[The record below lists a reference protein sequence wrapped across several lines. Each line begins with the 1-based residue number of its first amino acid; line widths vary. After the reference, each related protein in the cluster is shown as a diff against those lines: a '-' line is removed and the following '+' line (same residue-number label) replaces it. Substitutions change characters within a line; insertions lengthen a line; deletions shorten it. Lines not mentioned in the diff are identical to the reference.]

1 MSNSMD
7 LLKNY
12 SDESES
18 DDAEQSVMNECL
30 TDSGLNNSISKTE
43 SQSTVNFFGLND
55 EPEEENYEIPS
66 KRSKQYKMV
75 SNDSE
80 MQVEVPDSEFWRNF
94 IPPENVQDSSKQV
107 ERDAEVKV
115 HHSQKY
121 RGKRQ
126 RTQECQQYPHYQEY
140 YQKRERN
147 DNNGRSTPAFHH
159 DGRKSTGEPY
169 CSAQNNSMSCES
181 QTQRQ
186 LFYVHSKISPHLT
199 KCNTHN
205 KCPQRI
211 ERELEDNKQTVNR
224 VMWNYPPYCHLFLS
238 ASMDGSIRIWNIWT
252 QLAPCVKHLS
262 VHKRAVKDAV
272 WSRDGRHILSCSF
285 DKTAKWIDVEKG
297 IVVSSFGQSSFIT
310 SCKLHPNDPHL
321 SITGGH
327 NVINCWD
334 SRSPSSP
341 CRVYTYKN
349 SIGQIQDVLFNRDG
363 DVFFST
369 GNEISRDSSDRN
381 IMAWD
386 FRSTSVLSNQIYQER
401 YSCTRLKLHPTSGH
415 FLAQSHGNYIAIF
428 SVNKPFKMNKAKRLE
443 GHKLSGYSVGFDISP
458 DGSLVLSGDSSGQV
472 FCYDFQT
479 GRIINKIQTGLDIAM
494 DVSFNPVL
502 PSAAVICGWNGKIQV
517 LN

>member
-1 MSNSMD
+1 MSSSMD

-30 TDSGLNNSISKTE
+30 TDSGLNKSISKTE

-66 KRSKQYKMV
+66 KRSTQYKMV

-94 IPPENVQDSSKQV
+94 IPPENVQDFSKQV
-107 ERDAEVKV
+107 ERGAEVKV

-126 RTQECQQYPHYQEY
+126 RTQECQQYPHHQEY

-147 DNNGRSTPAFHH
+147 DNNGRSTPASHH

-297 IVVSSFGQSSFIT
+297 KKQRDKKSMSFRVMTLALLILSVFS
-310 SCKLHPNDPHL
+310 
-321 SITGGH
+321 SITCIYKH
-327 NVINCWD
+327 NLL
-334 SRSPSSP
+334 
-341 CRVYTYKN
+341 Y
-349 SIGQIQDVLFNRDG
+349 RD
-363 DVFFST
+363 
-369 GNEISRDSSDRN
+369 
-381 IMAWD
+381 
-386 FRSTSVLSNQIYQER
+386 
-401 YSCTRLKLHPTSGH
+401 
-415 FLAQSHGNYIAIF
+415 IF
-428 SVNKPFKMNKAKRLE
+428 V
-443 GHKLSGYSVGFDISP
+443 
-458 DGSLVLSGDSSGQV
+458 
-472 FCYDFQT
+472 C
-479 GRIINKIQTGLDIAM
+479 
-494 DVSFNPVL
+494 
-502 PSAAVICGWNGKIQV
+502 
-517 LN
+517 